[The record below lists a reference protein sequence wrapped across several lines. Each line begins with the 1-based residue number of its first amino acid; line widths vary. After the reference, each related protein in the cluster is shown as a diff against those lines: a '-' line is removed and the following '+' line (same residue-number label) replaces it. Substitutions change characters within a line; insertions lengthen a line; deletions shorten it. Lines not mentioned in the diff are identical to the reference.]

1 MKERVKVGFGKSI
14 IKINDEDL
22 PIREFASKLTD
33 LYTRVIFL
41 KNDSSKLKILV
52 SIEMTSLT
60 QRDINKFKEL
70 ICNKYNTD
78 SKNIWITVTHTFS
91 APHLKHDI
99 SNTDD
104 KKVYKFW
111 IEKIETSLKESCNE
125 AFLDLQFVKI
135 SYNSIYCPLNIN
147 RNIETAQGWWLGR
160 NFKAFSN
167 HMLKTIVFEKA
178 NGTKNL
184 IFNFDMQPSV
194 FDHISNDNNQR
205 VIASDIFGIAATH
218 VENRYSNIVFPLI
231 GAAGDQRPL
240 IVADNSHSYAVNRQL
255 LFEQSSLLKDAIL
268 QSVNSNKT
276 TELDRFDIFE
286 VNLILSGQ
294 IQQHGTFD
302 LSPTHDYKFLKS
314 ETPIKANIFA
324 LQLNDIL
331 VLGTQPELNSS
342 FANKFI
348 KRINCSK
355 VIMSTLVNGGLKY
368 LPEKKDFERIT
379 YEAMNT
385 SLGQNADEE
394 FLRVSE
400 EINIKLKE
408 GKSC

>member
-1 MKERVKVGFGKSI
+1 MKEKIKVGFGKSV

-22 PIREFASKLTD
+22 PIREFTSKLTD

-41 KNDSSKLKILV
+41 KDDSSNLKILV

-60 QRDINKFKEL
+60 QRDINKFKDL
-70 ICNKYNTD
+70 ICNKYNID

-99 SNTDD
+99 SNEDD
-104 KKVYKFW
+104 KKTYKLW
-111 IEKIETSLKESCNE
+111 LEKIEASLNESCNE
-125 AFLDLQFVKI
+125 AFLDLQSVKI

-147 RNIETAQGWWLGR
+147 RNIETDQGWWLGR
-160 NFKAFSN
+160 NFKEFSN

-194 FDHISNDNNQR
+194 FDHISNDKNQR
-205 VIASDIFGIAATH
+205 VITSDIFGIAATY
-218 VENRYSNIVFPLI
+218 VESHYANVVFPLI

-240 IVADNSHSYAVNRQL
+240 IVADNSYSYAVNRQL

-276 TELDRFDIFE
+276 TELDKFDAFE
-286 VNLILSGQ
+286 INLNLSGQ
-294 IQQHGTFD
+294 VQQHGTFD
-302 LSPTHDYKFLKS
+302 LSPTHEYKFLKS
-314 ETPIKANIFA
+314 ESPVKANIFA

-342 FANKFI
+342 FASKFI

-355 VIMSTLVNGGLKY
+355 VIMSTLVDGGLKY

-385 SLGQNADEE
+385 GIGKNADEE
-394 FLRVSE
+394 FFKASE
-400 EINIKLKE
+400 EINNKLKE
-408 GKSC
+408 EKSC